1 MIFENLSNGPK
12 FISSLVTYQVL
23 FIQSVYSNHSFPEI
37 CISFKNYWRTA
48 RIVLWNLLRFKKGK
62 GQGGYLSVIVQCLN
76 MPIGGTQV
84 PMTNPTHNRYLQF
97 CIHKN
102 NSRYCFTTVM
112 AVYLYPCS
120 RTHHHFLLPFSWILY
135 IDSKI
140 LTHTHTHTR
149 NYFNS
154 SLALMMQVTP
164 NNIKLAIYLGRH

>member
-102 NSRYCFTTVM
+102 NSRYCFTTVIGRLFVSLLTYTPPLFITIFLNP
-112 AVYLYPCS
+112 VY
-120 RTHHHFLLPFSWILY
+120 RFKNT
-135 IDSKI
+135 D
-140 LTHTHTHTR
+140 THTHTHTQL
-149 NYFNS
+149 FQ
-154 SLALMMQVTP
+154 LV
-164 NNIKLAIYLGRH
+164 LGINDASYAEQH